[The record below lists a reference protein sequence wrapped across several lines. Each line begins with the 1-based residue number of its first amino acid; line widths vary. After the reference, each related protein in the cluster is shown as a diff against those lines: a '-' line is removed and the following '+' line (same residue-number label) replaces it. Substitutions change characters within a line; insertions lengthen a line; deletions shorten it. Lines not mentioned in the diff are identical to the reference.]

1 LREDFHLKFPG
12 FSGFQSR
19 CHVRV
24 LAESK
29 KPMVVICSQVKTEP
43 GTSIMNA
50 YEIIRGH
57 VFDYLAK
64 KQSEKLRH
72 DTATELEGFAET
84 IEKTRKLRVALVA
97 YLLRFAARALTNRV
111 PMLDQINRE
120 EPELYW
126 IEHWP
131 KGTGLGEDVDYLLVS
146 ENEVGEPHWQ
156 RVNFTKLAERLGYCE
171 ADFEI
176 PDEAVA

>member
-1 LREDFHLKFPG
+1 MREDFHLEFPG

-29 KPMVVICSQVKTEP
+29 KPMVVICSQVKTKP

-50 YEIIRGH
+50 YEIIRGQ

-72 DTATELEGFAET
+72 DTAAELEGFAET

-97 YLLRFAARALTNRV
+97 YLFRLAARALTNRV
-111 PMLDQINRE
+111 PILDQINKE
-120 EPELYW
+120 EPELFW

-156 RVNFTKLAERLGYCE
+156 RVNFAKLAERLGYSE